1 MTLIDDMTELAAIDL
16 TGQRILVV
24 GGYGGI
30 GGAVAQLLSSAGAAV
45 AIAGRDPHRAQH
57 AAGYLPRAVGVL
69 CDVTDPDSCAAA
81 IADTVTALGGIDI
94 LINCA
99 GSLSVAPSLI
109 VDKESLQA
117 TVDSNLVGAF
127 TIAQAAGRAMKA
139 AGGGRIIQVSSV
151 RAYAGTKTGFAAYGA
166 AKAGVNQ
173 LVRQL
178 ATEWAEHNILVN
190 GIAPGF
196 VETPFVDA
204 PTHNKEFVER
214 VRRRIPMGR
223 LGKPE
228 EIAGAVLFLC
238 SPLST
243 FVTGQIIVIDGGV
256 TASQ

>member
-1 MTLIDDMTELAAIDL
+1 MNIF
-16 TGQRILVV
+16 GSSILVT
-24 GGYGGI
+24 GAGGGI
-30 GGAVAQLLSSAGAAV
+30 GGAIARELASRGANLILV
-45 AIAGRDPHRAQH
+45 NRDPARLAEFAATLRKDGAQ
-57 AAGYLPRAVGVL
+57 
-69 CDVTDPDSCAAA
+69 
-81 IADTVTALGGIDI
+81 VTALAGDLALPGEPARLIAAALAHAGTIDI

-99 GSLSVAPSLI
+99 GSLSVAPSLV
-109 VDKESLQA
+109 VDKEALQA

-204 PTHNKEFVER
+204 PTHNAEFVER